1 MTLHEHVSG
10 EVQMYDFDRFTWA
23 KIADLSDGNVLTAG
37 TRRQCC
43 EDGAFGI
50 GGCFA
55 GTLHITC
62 KLPGLTRYQIKGA
75 RILLRRWFDGE
86 ALTGENAPAEGIFWV
101 TDAQKCGDIFTLSGQ
116 DAMGWTDT
124 SSLALP
130 GGGGADWSFGDIVA
144 GRAAGNAATL
154 EYWLNTWTIPP
165 LNDLIAAQ
173 TGIPA
178 MLTWSNYNTA
188 VNGHY
193 CNQMLWGE
201 TYGDGESDA
210 PAYFFI
216 HTDDGVYKTDTPR
229 DVLRWVGELT
239 GGFLTVR
246 KTGELTMRQFGM
258 AELGTAVVPFAS
270 TGEGSFE
277 VADYTIYLYN
287 AGAIYADS
295 SFYAIGGNPSHRD
308 VNIRYTLQSNPFL
321 SGFMAKDTH
330 AYTPAYGLWHT
341 RDIGAGAPV
350 IRPFRVMVH
359 GTGRYELGQRIRF
372 PDFHDIG
379 EAETHDVSSIITG
392 IEWTYRGGTLLS
404 CGGDDARVMADCI
417 RATKADRVLRE
428 LRSRF
433 RSQS

>member
-1 MTLHEHVSG
+1 
-10 EVQMYDFDRFTWA
+10 
-23 KIADLSDGNVLTAG
+23 
-37 TRRQCC
+37 
-43 EDGAFGI
+43 
-50 GGCFA
+50 
-55 GTLHITC
+55 
-62 KLPGLTRYQIKGA
+62 
-75 RILLRRWFDGE
+75 
-86 ALTGENAPAEGIFWV
+86 
-101 TDAQKCGDIFTLSGQ
+101 
-116 DAMGWTDT
+116 
-124 SSLALP
+124 
-130 GGGGADWSFGDIVA
+130 
-144 GRAAGNAATL
+144 
-154 EYWLNTWTIPP
+154 
-165 LNDLIAAQ
+165 
-173 TGIPA
+173 
-178 MLTWSNYNTA
+178 MLTWSNYDTA

-201 TYGDGESDA
+201 TYGDGELDA

-287 AGAIYADS
+287 AGAIYADN

-359 GTGRYELGQRIRF
+359 GTGRYELGERIRF